1 MPYHPDITV
10 YSPDGEARLLVEV
23 KGRGPADETWA
34 QRFRHNL
41 LAHVPGYKPTH
52 FMVVLPE
59 RLYLWGPDADLD
71 AEPDYEASTRR
82 SMSEYL
88 DHDGSGDLGG
98 RAFEFL
104 VRAWLSDLVSLE
116 PTREE
121 IGPDLEWLFDSGL
134 YETIRGGSVET
145 GVAV

>member
-23 KGRGPADETWA
+23 KGREPADETWA
-34 QRFRHNL
+34 RRFRRNL
-41 LAHVPGYKPTH
+41 LAHVPGHKLTH
-52 FMVVLPE
+52 FMVVLPG

-71 AEPDYEASTRR
+71 AEPDHEASTRR
-82 SMSEYL
+82 SMSQYL
-88 DHDGSGDLGG
+88 EQDGSGDLGG

-104 VRAWLSDLVSLE
+104 VKAWLSDLVSLE
-116 PTREE
+116 PTPEE
-121 IGPDLEWLFDSGL
+121 VGPDLEWFLELDL
-134 YETIRGGSVET
+134 YEAIRGGSVDS